1 MAHELRFQIKD
12 KDIGARIGELEID
25 GKGIKTPAIMP
36 VYNPNKPT
44 IPIKD
49 LKDKFGIRIVMTNSY
64 ILYKNSDL
72 RNKVIENGIHRFL
85 NFDGL
90 IATDSGSYQLMR
102 YGTVSV
108 SNREIIEF
116 QERIGSD
123 IGSFLDIPTLPNAY
137 KPRAIEQLE
146 LTLERAGGAENAKFV
161 VNAGIQGSTFLDLRK
176 KAAIEIGKRFRLCA
190 IGGIV
195 RLMEDYRFSD
205 LVDIIVTVKKNLPT
219 NRVVHAFGLGHP
231 MSMGLV
237 VALGCDIF
245 DSAAY
250 ALYAQEFR
258 YITEYGTKKLHDME
272 YLPCSCPVCNKY
284 GVELKELPNEEK
296 IRELARHN
304 LYVTIEELNRIKEAI
319 REGVLWELLSIR
331 ARSHPSL
338 IEGINRVTRHNKFLS
353 KLDPIT
359 KNSGFFVSGR
369 ESTQRTE
376 VINTR
381 VRAKRVTSKK
391 LIMLRPFGNI
401 PVEVLDIYPFNSFM
415 CPELADKRKGI
426 SDIDIFRA
434 ILDYQFGSGASE
446 IIDRISVKK
455 SRNTGRMRWIYQGRE
470 LIASI
475 RASDHFIIP
484 KLPLAEKLKEKFPLP
499 RLRVIIDKD
508 AVPFVR
514 EGKSVFA
521 KFVVDVDKDLRA
533 GDEVLIVDQNDNLI
547 RTGTLLLSPEE
558 VKDFDYGVAVRV
570 R

>member
-1 MAHELRFQIKD
+1 M
-12 KDIGARIGELEID
+12 
-25 GKGIKTPAIMP
+25 
-36 VYNPNKPT
+36 
-44 IPIKD
+44 
-49 LKDKFGIRIVMTNSY
+49 
-64 ILYKNSDL
+64 
-72 RNKVIENGIHRFL
+72 
-85 NFDGL
+85 
-90 IATDSGSYQLMR
+90 
-102 YGTVSV
+102 
-108 SNREIIEF
+108 
-116 QERIGSD
+116 
-123 IGSFLDIPTLPNAY
+123 
-137 KPRAIEQLE
+137 
-146 LTLERAGGAENAKFV
+146 TLERAGEAENAKFV

-176 KAAIEIGKRFRLCA
+176 KAAREIGKRFRLCA

-205 LVDIIVTVKKNLPT
+205 LVDIIVTVKKNLPM

-231 MSMGLV
+231 LSMGLA

-258 YITEYGTKKLHDME
+258 YITEHGTKKLHDIE
-272 YLPCSCPVCNKY
+272 HLPCSCPVCSKY
-284 GVELKELPNEEK
+284 GTELKELPNEEK

-319 REGVLWELLSIR
+319 REGALWELLSIR

-338 IEGINRVTRHNKFLS
+338 IEAINRATRHNKFLS

-369 ESTQRTE
+369 ESRQRTE

-391 LIMLRPFGNI
+391 LIMLKPFGNI
-401 PVEVLDIYPFNSFM
+401 PAEVLDIYPFNSFM
-415 CPELADKRKGI
+415 CPELADKRKGV
-426 SDIDIFRA
+426 SDTDIFRA

-446 IIDRISVKK
+446 IIDIDKIRIKK
-455 SRNTGRMRWIYQGRE
+455 SRNTGRMRWVYQGKV

-484 KLPLAEKLKEKFPLP
+484 KLPLAEKLREKFPLP
-499 RLRVIIDKD
+499 GLRVIIDKD

-521 KFVVDVDKDLRA
+521 KFVVDIDKDLRA